1 MIRLQALHYGNCF
14 ESMLNKWPTKEFES
28 DNDYTWDVVGS
39 SRKNVPLVEARA
51 LDGTVVTP
59 STTGMIG
66 AGMEPFFLVF
76 DENYFF
82 DDDYIVGEKNEAY
95 VIRVLGDARQEGTN
109 NVYKCEMAG
118 GNTLGIPAEEL
129 IPGKRFSYETNYV
142 ENNLSRK
149 AGGLNYSTP
158 ISMRNEWSTIR
169 MYEKV
174 GGREL
179 SRGELAF
186 GIPVVDNMGKE
197 TVKNMWIHVVEWEF
211 ERKFSEAKNNAMLFG
226 RSNRN
231 SNGEY
236 TTIGKSGQAVKTG
249 AGYFEQI
256 EVNNTMF
263 YNTTNPL
270 LVMKLINNAIYQLS
284 SARIEMSKRYFL
296 IQTGEMGARLLNE
309 AIKRDVSGWIPFGV
323 NITGDNLGIIQ
334 KTSSELHKNALNA
347 AGFQFTEWAA
357 ANGVRVRIEVNPMY
371 DDPVRNKIDHPAGG
385 KAMSYRFDITYM
397 GSEEQPNV
405 QKCKIKGVNEYRG
418 YRFGLRNPFTGE
430 TSNRSMGY
438 DEDSA
443 EMHRMTQLG
452 IFVLDPTKVISLIPD
467 LLRA

>member
-51 LDGTVVTP
+51 LDGTVVTIA
-59 STTGMIG
+59 TTGMIG
-66 AGMEPFFLVF
+66 AGMEPFYLVF

-270 LVMKLINNAIYQLS
+270 AVLHGNRRWYALHLHQVDLAVAPGYQLGCS
-284 SARIEMSKRYFL
+284 VLDAVD
-296 IQTGEMGARLLNE
+296 THGEDGHRAGGN
-309 AIKRDVSGWIPFGV
+309 GQ
-323 NITGDNLGIIQ
+323 LGQ
-334 KTSSELHKNALNA
+334 LHA

-405 QKCKIKGVNEYRG
+405 QKCVVKGQPELRG
-418 YRFGLRNPFTGE
+418 YQWGPFANPFTGE
-430 TSNRSMGY
+430 FNNASASF
-438 DEDSA
+438 DEDA
-443 EMHRMTQLG
+443 AVVHYKATLG
-452 IFVLDPTKVISLIPD
+452 LVIYDPTRCISLIPAI
-467 LLRA
+467 LQA